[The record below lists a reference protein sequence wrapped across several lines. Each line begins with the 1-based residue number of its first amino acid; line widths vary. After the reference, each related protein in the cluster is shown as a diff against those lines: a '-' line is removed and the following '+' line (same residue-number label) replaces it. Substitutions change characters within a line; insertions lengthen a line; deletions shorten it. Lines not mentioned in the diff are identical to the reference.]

1 MMNDG
6 TKIYDHNKYVQSNKL
21 LLTFFPLLVVAVN
34 NILLLIMPKLKSHQK
49 I

>member
-21 LLTFFPLLVVAVN
+21 LLTFFLFAG
-34 NILLLIMPKLKSHQK
+34 SCCQQFYY
-49 I
+49 

>member
-21 LLTFFPLLVVAVN
+21 LLTFFSLLLVAVN
-34 NILLLIMPKLKSHQK
+34 NFITNCA
-49 I
+49 

>member
-34 NILLLIMPKLKSHQK
+34 NFIANYA
-49 I
+49 